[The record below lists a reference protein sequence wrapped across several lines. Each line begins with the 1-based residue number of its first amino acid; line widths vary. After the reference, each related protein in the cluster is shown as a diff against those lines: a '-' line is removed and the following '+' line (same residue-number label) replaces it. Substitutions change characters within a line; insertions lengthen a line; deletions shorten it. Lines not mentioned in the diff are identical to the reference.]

1 MYRKYIILFKLDF
14 LEKSVL
20 LFGEGARPL
29 DIYSNISTL
38 KGVGPK
44 AAEKLNKCGIFN
56 ILDILL
62 YFPRDYEFV
71 DSNAEFENITGED
84 KQILKC
90 KTTRFRSDIKTK
102 TGKLLTTIDF
112 EYNNHKVSA
121 KWFNQRY
128 IKNSFKIGEIYN
140 LMGKFK
146 RIGDTLEVVNP
157 MIACEEALS
166 SEIIPKYPLKG
177 DISNKLFEKLINEIL
192 SHMEVKENLP
202 KIIVEKYSLIP
213 LNDAIRSIHFP
224 DNKEVL
230 EKAITRLKFQ
240 ELFTYSLKLLL
251 LKYKIKKNNNG
262 IFFEWADELTAFKN
276 KLPFPLTN
284 AQTRVIREILR
295 DQKSQSSMNR
305 LIQGDVG
312 SGKTIIALI
321 SIFNVI
327 KNGYQ
332 CAFMAPTEILANQ
345 HFEEAKKIYRDFNV
359 EIELLTGST
368 TLKEKQRIKERIK
381 MNEPILVIG
390 THALFQDDVE
400 FAKLGLIVTDEQH
413 RFGVE
418 QRSKLI
424 NKGKRADCLVMTA
437 TPIPRTLALYLYSDL
452 DVSIIDELPPGRKK
466 IDTRFYSED
475 KRDIAYDLAYDEI
488 KKGRQVYIVCPLIE
502 EDEKEELNSVETL
515 YSDLKSGIFKE
526 LNVEILHGK
535 MKGIEK
541 EEIIKRFKSNETN
554 VLISTTVI
562 EVGVNVPN
570 ASVMIIE
577 NAERFGLSQL
587 HQLRG
592 RVGRGEYS
600 SYCILI
606 AKAKSNVT
614 KKRMQIMTECSD
626 GFLISEKDLELRGAG
641 EMFGKKQSGDEGFV
655 LANLYD
661 DIKILKCAR
670 LEANNILQNECD
682 SHKEIIYEISK
693 NLEKS
698 SKYICFN

>member
-1 MYRKYIILFKLDF
+1 LIYNVIIL
-14 LEKSVL
+14 
-20 LFGEGARPL
+20 EGGNYL
-29 DIYSNISTL
+29 DIYSNISKL

-44 AAEKLNKCGIFN
+44 ATEKLNRCGIFN

-71 DSNAEFENITGED
+71 DGNSDFEIITGED

-90 KTTRFRSDIKTK
+90 EVIKFRNDIKTK
-102 TGKLLTTIDF
+102 TGKMLTTIDF
-112 EYNNHKVSA
+112 HYDGHNVSA

-128 IKNSFKIGEIYN
+128 IKNTFRQGKIYN

-146 RIGDTLEVVNP
+146 RIGNTLEVVNP
-157 MIACEEALS
+157 IVTCEEALS
-166 SEIIPKYPLKG
+166 SEILPKYPLKS

-202 KIIVEKYSLIP
+202 KDVIDKYSLIS

-224 DNKEVL
+224 ENKEML
-230 EKAITRLKFQ
+230 EKAEVRLKFQ
-240 ELFTYSLKLLL
+240 ELFTYSLKLLI
-251 LKYKIKKNNNG
+251 LKSKIKKNANG
-262 IFFEWADELTAFKN
+262 IFFEWVDEFSQFKE
-276 KLPFPLTN
+276 KLPFPLTG

-295 DQKSQSSMNR
+295 DQKSNYSMNR

-312 SGKTIIALI
+312 SGKTIVALI
-321 SIFNVI
+321 AIFNVI

-332 CAFMAPTEILANQ
+332 CSFMAPTEILASQ
-345 HFEEAKKIYRDFNV
+345 HFEESKKVFKDFDI

-381 MNEPILVIG
+381 TLEPILVIG

-400 FAKLGLIVTDEQH
+400 FGKLGLIVTDEQH

-424 NKGKRADCLVMTA
+424 NKGERADCLVMTA

-466 IDTRFYSED
+466 IDTRFYVEAQ
-475 KRDIAYDLAYDEI
+475 RDIGYDLAYDEI

-502 EDEKEELNSVETL
+502 EDEKEELNSVETVYNNL
-515 YSDLKSGIFKE
+515 TTGIFKD
-526 LNVEILHGK
+526 LKVEMLHGK
-535 MKGIEK
+535 MKGTEK
-541 EEIIKRFKSNETN
+541 GDIIKRFKNNEFN

-570 ASVMIIE
+570 ASVMIVE

-606 AKAKSNVT
+606 AKAKSNTT

-641 EMFGKKQSGDEGFV
+641 EMFGRKQSGDEGFI

-661 DIKILKCAR
+661 DIKILRYAK
-670 LEANNILQNECD
+670 LEANNMLKNECGLNR
-682 SHKEIIYEISK
+682 EIINELSK

>member
-1 MYRKYIILFKLDF
+1 M
-14 LEKSVL
+14 
-20 LFGEGARPL
+20 
-29 DIYSNISTL
+29 DIYSNISDL

-44 AAEKLNKCGIFN
+44 ATEKLNRCGIFN
-56 ILDILL
+56 ILDVLL

-71 DSNAEFENITGED
+71 DGNADVETITGEE

-90 KTTRFRSDIKTK
+90 EIIRFRGDIKTK
-102 TGKLLTTIDF
+102 TGKILTTIDF
-112 EYNNHKVSA
+112 NYNGNKVSA

-128 IKNSFKIGEIYN
+128 IRNSFRQGKIYN

-146 RIGDTLEVVNP
+146 RIGNMLEVVNP
-157 MIACEEALS
+157 TITCEEALS
-166 SEIIPKYPLKG
+166 SEILPKYPLKG
-177 DISNKLFEKLINEIL
+177 DISNKLFEKLINDIL

-202 KIIVEKYSLIP
+202 KDVTDKYSLIS

-224 DNKEVL
+224 ENKEML
-230 EKAITRLKFQ
+230 EKAEIRLKFQ

-251 LKYKIKKNNNG
+251 LKYKIKKNANG
-262 IFFEWADELTAFKN
+262 IFFEWVDEFKHFKE
-276 KLPFPLTN
+276 KLPFPLTG
-284 AQTRVIREILR
+284 AQTRVVREILR
-295 DQKSQSSMNR
+295 DQKSNSSMNR

-312 SGKTIIALI
+312 SGKTIVALI

-332 CAFMAPTEILANQ
+332 CAFMAPTEILASQ
-345 HFEEAKKIYRDFNV
+345 HFEESKKIFNDFNI
-359 EIELLTGST
+359 ELELLTGST
-368 TLKEKQRIKERIK
+368 TLKEKRRIKDRIK
-381 MNEPILVIG
+381 TSEPILVIG

-400 FAKLGLIVTDEQH
+400 FGKLGLIVTDEQH

-466 IDTRFYSED
+466 VDTRFYVEAQ
-475 KRDIAYDLAYDEI
+475 RDIGYDLAYDEI
-488 KKGRQVYIVCPLIE
+488 KNGRQVYIVCPLIE
-502 EDEKEELNSVETL
+502 EDEKEELNSVETV
-515 YSDLKSGIFKE
+515 YNKVSNGIFKD
-526 LNVEILHGK
+526 LKVEMLHGK

-541 EEIIKRFKSNETN
+541 DQIIKRFKNNEFN

-570 ASVMIIE
+570 ASVMIVE

-606 AKAKSNVT
+606 AKAKSNTT

-641 EMFGKKQSGDEGFV
+641 EMFGRKQSGDEGFI

-661 DIKILKCAR
+661 DIKILRCAT
-670 LEANNILQNECD
+670 LEANNIIKNE
-682 SHKEIIYEISK
+682 SNANRELINELSK

>member
-1 MYRKYIILFKLDF
+1 M
-14 LEKSVL
+14 
-20 LFGEGARPL
+20 
-29 DIYSNISTL
+29 DIYSNISVL

-44 AAEKLNKCGIFN
+44 SMEKLNKCGIFN

-71 DSNAEFENITGED
+71 DSNVDFENITGED

-90 KTTRFRSDIKTK
+90 EVVSFGRDIRTK
-102 TGKLLTTIDF
+102 SRKILTTIEF
-112 EYNNHKVSA
+112 NYNNHKVA
-121 KWFNQRY
+121 GKWFNQPY
-128 IKNSFKIGEIYN
+128 IKNSFKLGQIYN

-146 RIGDTLEVVNP
+146 RIGNTLEVVNP
-157 MIACEEALS
+157 TITCEEALS

-177 DISNKLFEKLINEIL
+177 DISNKLLEKLINEIL
-192 SHMEVKENLP
+192 AVMKIKENLP
-202 KIIVEKYSLIP
+202 KNIVEKYSLIS
-213 LNDAIRSIHFP
+213 LDEAIRSIHFP
-224 DNKEVL
+224 ENKEFL
-230 EKAITRLKFQ
+230 DKAIIRLKFQ
-240 ELFTYSLKLLL
+240 ELFTYSMKLLL
-251 LKYKIKKNNNG
+251 LKYKIKKNNTG
-262 IFFEWADELTAFKN
+262 IYFEWAKELNIFKER
-276 KLPFPLTN
+276 LPFPLTN
-284 AQTRVIREILR
+284 AQTKVIRDILR
-295 DQKSQSSMNR
+295 DQKSNYSMNR

-312 SGKTIIALI
+312 SGKTIVALI
-321 SIFNVI
+321 AIFNVI

-345 HFEEAKKIYRDFNV
+345 HFEEAKKIYKDFDV
-359 EIELLTGST
+359 AIELLTGST
-368 TLKEKQRIKERIK
+368 STKEKQRIKERIK
-381 MNEPILVIG
+381 SNETILLIG
-390 THALFQDDVE
+390 THALFQDDVV
-400 FAKLGLIVTDEQH
+400 FSKLGLIVTDEQH

-466 IDTRFYSED
+466 IDTRFYLES
-475 KRDIAYDLAYDEI
+475 KKDIAYDLAYDEV
-488 KKGRQVYIVCPLIE
+488 KKGRQVYIVCPLID
-502 EDEKEELNSVETL
+502 EDEKEVLNSVETVYNNL
-515 YSDLKSGIFKE
+515 TTGVFKDV
-526 LNVEILHGK
+526 NVQILHGK
-535 MKGIEK
+535 MKSSEK
-541 EEIIKRFKSNETN
+541 DEIIKKFKNNEID

-570 ASVMIIE
+570 ASVMIVE

-606 AKAKSNVT
+606 ANAKSNVT
-614 KKRMQIMTECSD
+614 KKRMQIMTESSD

-655 LANLYD
+655 LADLYED
-661 DIKILKCAR
+661 MKILRCAK
-670 LEANNILQNECD
+670 LEANSIIQNE
-682 SHKEIIYEISK
+682 SGINSEIITELIK
-693 NLEKS
+693 NLEKT

>member
-1 MYRKYIILFKLDF
+1 LQGGKQ
-14 LEKSVL
+14 
-20 LFGEGARPL
+20 L
-29 DIYSNISTL
+29 DIYSNISDL

-44 AAEKLNKCGIFN
+44 ATEKLNRCGIFN

-71 DSNAEFENITGED
+71 DGNTKFESITGED

-90 KTTRFRSDIKTK
+90 EVIRFRSDVKTK

-112 EYNNHKVSA
+112 NYDGHKVSA

-128 IKNSFKIGEIYN
+128 IKISFVQGKIYN

-146 RIGDTLEVVNP
+146 RIGNTLEVINP
-157 MIACEEALS
+157 IVTCEEALT
-166 SEIIPKYPLKG
+166 SEILPKYPLKS

-192 SHMEVKENLP
+192 SHMKVKENLS
-202 KIIVEKYSLIP
+202 KDVIDKYSLIS

-224 DNKEVL
+224 ENKEML
-230 EKAITRLKFQ
+230 EKAKLRLKFQ

-251 LKYKIKKNNNG
+251 LKYKIKKNANG
-262 IFFEWADELTAFKN
+262 IFFEWVNEFSQFKE
-276 KLPFPLTN
+276 KLPFPLTS
-284 AQTRVIREILR
+284 AQTRVVREILR
-295 DQKSQSSMNR
+295 DQKSNSSMNR

-312 SGKTIIALI
+312 SGKTIVALI
-321 SIFNVI
+321 AIFNVI

-332 CAFMAPTEILANQ
+332 CAFMAPTEILASQ
-345 HFEEAKKIYRDFNV
+345 HFEESKKVFKDFNI

-368 TLKEKQRIKERIK
+368 TLKEKERIK
-381 MNEPILVIG
+381 QRVKTLEPILVIG
-390 THALFQDDVE
+390 THALFQADVE
-400 FAKLGLIVTDEQH
+400 FGKLGLIVTDEQH

-424 NKGKRADCLVMTA
+424 NKGERADCLVMTA

-466 IDTRFYSED
+466 IDTRFYVEAQ
-475 KRDIAYDLAYDEI
+475 RDIGYDLAYDEI
-488 KKGRQVYIVCPLIE
+488 KNGRQVYIVCPLIE
-502 EDEKEELNSVETL
+502 EDEKEELNSVESVYNRL
-515 YSDLKSGIFKE
+515 ANGVFKDLK
-526 LNVEILHGK
+526 VEILHGK
-535 MKGIEK
+535 MKGTEK
-541 EEIIKRFKSNETN
+541 DEIIKRFKNNEFN

-570 ASVMIIE
+570 ASVMIVE

-592 RVGRGEYS
+592 RVGRGDYS

-606 AKAKSNVT
+606 AKAKSYTT

-641 EMFGKKQSGDEGFV
+641 EMFGRKQSGDEGFI

-661 DIKILKCAR
+661 DIRILRCAK
-670 LEANNILQNECD
+670 LEANNMLKNECD
-682 SHKEIIYEISK
+682 LNREIINELSK

>member
-1 MYRKYIILFKLDF
+1 M
-14 LEKSVL
+14 
-20 LFGEGARPL
+20 

-44 AAEKLNKCGIFN
+44 ATEKLNRCGIFN

-71 DSNAEFENITGED
+71 DSNVEFENITGED

-90 KTTRFRSDIKTK
+90 KVIRFRSDVKTK
-102 TGKLLTTIDF
+102 TGKLLTTVEFD
-112 EYNNHKVSA
+112 YNGHKVSG

-146 RIGDTLEVVNP
+146 RVGNTLEVVNP
-157 MIACEEALS
+157 MVTCEEAIS
-166 SEIIPKYPLKG
+166 NEIIPKYPLKG

-192 SHMEVKENLP
+192 SKMTVKENLP
-202 KIIVEKYSLIP
+202 QNILDKYYLISL
-213 LNDAIRSIHFP
+213 NEAIRSVHFP

-230 EKAITRLKFQ
+230 EKAIIRLKFQ

-251 LKYKIKKNNNG
+251 LKHKIKKNKNG
-262 IFFEWADELTAFKN
+262 ILFQWVDELSLFKE

-295 DQKSQSSMNR
+295 DQKSNSSMNR

-321 SIFNVI
+321 AIFNVI
-327 KNGYQ
+327 KNDYQ

-345 HFEEAKKIYRDFNV
+345 HFEEARKVYDEFNI
-359 EIELLTGST
+359 EIELLTGT
-368 TLKEKQRIKERIK
+368 TSAKEKQRIKERIRTK
-381 MNEPILVIG
+381 EPILVIG

-400 FAKLGLIVTDEQH
+400 FGKLGLIVTDEQH

-466 IDTRFYSED
+466 IDTRFYAD
-475 KRDIAYDLAYDEI
+475 NQRDIAYDLAYDEI

-515 YSDLKSGIFKE
+515 YNKLTSGIFKE
-526 LNVEILHGK
+526 LKVEILHGK
-535 MKGIEK
+535 MKGSEK
-541 EEIIKRFKSNETN
+541 DEIIKRFKSNEVN

-570 ASVMIIE
+570 ASVMIVE

-592 RVGRGEYS
+592 RVGRGQYS

-661 DIKILKCAR
+661 DIKILRCAK
-670 LEANNILQNECD
+670 LEANNMLQNEFEVNR
-682 SHKEIIYEISK
+682 EIINELSK

>member
-1 MYRKYIILFKLDF
+1 M
-14 LEKSVL
+14 
-20 LFGEGARPL
+20 

-44 AAEKLNKCGIFN
+44 ATEKLNRCGIFN

-71 DSNAEFENITGED
+71 DSNVEFENITGED

-90 KTTRFRSDIKTK
+90 KVIRFRSDVKTK
-102 TGKLLTTIDF
+102 TGKLLTTVEFD
-112 EYNNHKVSA
+112 YNGHKVSG

-146 RIGDTLEVVNP
+146 RVGNTLEVVNP
-157 MIACEEALS
+157 MVTCEEAIS
-166 SEIIPKYPLKG
+166 NEIIPKYPLKG

-192 SHMEVKENLP
+192 SKMTVKENLP
-202 KIIVEKYSLIP
+202 QNILDKYYLISL
-213 LNDAIRSIHFP
+213 NEAIRSVHFP

-230 EKAITRLKFQ
+230 EKAIIRLKFQ

-251 LKYKIKKNNNG
+251 LKHKIKKNKNG
-262 IFFEWADELTAFKN
+262 ILFQWVDELSLFKE

-295 DQKSQSSMNR
+295 DQKSNSSMNR

-321 SIFNVI
+321 AIFNVI

-345 HFEEAKKIYRDFNV
+345 HFEEARKVYDEFNI
-359 EIELLTGST
+359 EIELLTGT
-368 TLKEKQRIKERIK
+368 TSAKEKQRIKERIRTK
-381 MNEPILVIG
+381 EPILVIG

-400 FAKLGLIVTDEQH
+400 FGKLGLIVTDEQH

-466 IDTRFYSED
+466 IDTRFYAD
-475 KRDIAYDLAYDEI
+475 NQRDIAYDLAYDEI

-515 YSDLKSGIFKE
+515 YNKLTSGIFKE
-526 LNVEILHGK
+526 LKVEILHGK
-535 MKGIEK
+535 MKGSEK
-541 EEIIKRFKSNETN
+541 DEIIKRFKSNEVN

-570 ASVMIIE
+570 ASVMIVE

-592 RVGRGEYS
+592 RVGRGQYS

-661 DIKILKCAR
+661 DMKILRCAK
-670 LEANNILQNECD
+670 LEANNILQNEFEVNR
-682 SHKEIIYEISK
+682 EIINELSK

>member
-1 MYRKYIILFKLDF
+1 M
-14 LEKSVL
+14 
-20 LFGEGARPL
+20 
-29 DIYSNISTL
+29 DIYSNISVL

-44 AAEKLNKCGIFN
+44 ATEKLNRCGIFN

-62 YFPRDYEFV
+62 YFPRNYEFV
-71 DSNAEFENITGED
+71 DSNAKFENITEED

-90 KTTRFRSDIKTK
+90 EVIRFRSDVKTK

-112 EYNNHKVSA
+112 NYNGHKVSA

-128 IKNSFKIGEIYN
+128 IKSSFALGKIYN

-146 RIGDTLEVVNP
+146 RIGNTLKVINP
-157 MIACEEALS
+157 IVTCEEALS
-166 SEIIPKYPLKG
+166 SEILPQYPLKA

-192 SHMEVKENLP
+192 SHMEVKENLS
-202 KIIVEKYSLIP
+202 KNIIDKYSLIS
-213 LNDAIRSIHFP
+213 LNDAIRNIHFP
-224 DNKEVL
+224 ENKDML
-230 EKAITRLKFQ
+230 EKATIRLKFQ

-251 LKYKIKKNNNG
+251 LKYKIKKNANG
-262 IFFEWADELTAFKN
+262 IFYEWVDELSDFKE
-276 KLPFPLTN
+276 KLPFPLTG
-284 AQTRVIREILR
+284 AQTRVVREILR
-295 DQKSQSSMNR
+295 DQKSNSSMNR

-312 SGKTIIALI
+312 SGKTIVALI
-321 SIFNVI
+321 AIFNVI
-327 KNGYQ
+327 KNGYK
-332 CAFMAPTEILANQ
+332 CAFMAPTEILASQ
-345 HFEEAKKIYRDFNV
+345 HFEESKKVFKDFNI
-359 EIELLTGST
+359 EMELLTGST

-381 MNEPILVIG
+381 ASEPILVIG

-400 FAKLGLIVTDEQH
+400 FRKLGLIVTDEQH

-466 IDTRFYSED
+466 IDTRFYVD
-475 KRDIAYDLAYDEI
+475 AQRGIGYDLAYDEI
-488 KKGRQVYIVCPLIE
+488 EKGRQVYIVCPLIE
-502 EDEKEELNSVETL
+502 KDEKEELNSVETVYNRL
-515 YSDLKSGIFKE
+515 TNGIFKD
-526 LNVEILHGK
+526 LKVEILHGK
-535 MKGIEK
+535 MKGTEK
-541 EEIIKRFKSNETN
+541 DDIIKRFKNNEFN

-570 ASVMIIE
+570 ASVMIVE

-592 RVGRGEYS
+592 RVGRGDYS

-606 AKAKSNVT
+606 AKAKSNTT

-626 GFLISEKDLELRGAG
+626 GFLISEKDLKLRGAG
-641 EMFGKKQSGDEGFV
+641 EMFGRKQSGDEGFI

-661 DIKILKCAR
+661 DIKILRCAK
-670 LEANNILQNECD
+670 LEANNMLQNEFELN
-682 SHKEIIYEISK
+682 KEIINEISK

>member
-1 MYRKYIILFKLDF
+1 M
-14 LEKSVL
+14 
-20 LFGEGARPL
+20 
-29 DIYSNISTL
+29 DIYSNISKL

-44 AAEKLNKCGIFN
+44 ATEKLNRCGIFN

-71 DSNAEFENITGED
+71 DGNSDFEIITGED

-90 KTTRFRSDIKTK
+90 EVIKFRNDIKTK
-102 TGKLLTTIDF
+102 TGKMLTTIDF
-112 EYNNHKVSA
+112 HYDGHNVSA

-128 IKNSFKIGEIYN
+128 IKNTFRQGKIYN

-146 RIGDTLEVVNP
+146 RIGNTLEVVNP
-157 MIACEEALS
+157 IVTCEEALS
-166 SEIIPKYPLKG
+166 SEILPKYPLKS

-202 KIIVEKYSLIP
+202 KDVIDKYSLIS

-224 DNKEVL
+224 ENKEML
-230 EKAITRLKFQ
+230 EKAEVRLKFQ
-240 ELFTYSLKLLL
+240 ELFTYSLKLLI
-251 LKYKIKKNNNG
+251 LKSKIKKNANG
-262 IFFEWADELTAFKN
+262 IFFEWVDEFSQFKE
-276 KLPFPLTN
+276 KLPFPLTG

-295 DQKSQSSMNR
+295 DQKSNYSMNR

-312 SGKTIIALI
+312 SGKTIVALI
-321 SIFNVI
+321 AIFNVI

-332 CAFMAPTEILANQ
+332 CSFMAPTEILASQ
-345 HFEEAKKIYRDFNV
+345 HFEESKKVFKDFDI

-381 MNEPILVIG
+381 TLEPILVIG

-400 FAKLGLIVTDEQH
+400 FGKLGLIVTDEQH

-424 NKGKRADCLVMTA
+424 NKGRRADCLVMTA

-466 IDTRFYSED
+466 IDTRFYVEAQ
-475 KRDIAYDLAYDEI
+475 RDIGYDLAYNEI
-488 KKGRQVYIVCPLIE
+488 KNGRQVYIVCPLIE
-502 EDEKEELNSVETL
+502 EDEKEELSSVETVYNRL
-515 YSDLKSGIFKE
+515 TTGIFKD
-526 LNVEILHGK
+526 LKVEILHGK
-535 MKGIEK
+535 MKGSEK
-541 EEIIKRFKSNETN
+541 DEIIKRFKNNDFN

-570 ASVMIIE
+570 ASVMIVE

-592 RVGRGEYS
+592 RVGRGAYS

-606 AKAKSNVT
+606 AKAKSNTT

-641 EMFGKKQSGDEGFV
+641 EMFGRKQSGDEGFI

-661 DIKILKCAR
+661 DIKILRCAK
-670 LEANNILQNECD
+670 LEANNMLQNECD
-682 SHKEIIYEISK
+682 LNREIINEITK

>member
-1 MYRKYIILFKLDF
+1 MKGGKT
-14 LEKSVL
+14 
-20 LFGEGARPL
+20 L
-29 DIYSNISTL
+29 DIYSSISTL

-44 AAEKLNKCGIFN
+44 ATEKLNRCGIFN

-71 DSNAEFENITGED
+71 DSNTEFENISGEE
-84 KQILKC
+84 KQILRC
-90 KTTRFRSDIKTK
+90 EVVRFRSDIKTK
-102 TGKLLTTIDF
+102 TGKLLTTIEF
-112 EYNNHKVSA
+112 TYNGHKVSG

-128 IKNSFKIGEIYN
+128 VRNSFKIGEIYN

-146 RIGDTLEVVNP
+146 RIGNTLEVVNP
-157 MIACEEALS
+157 MITCEEALS

-177 DISNKLFEKLINEIL
+177 DIGNKLFEKLINEIL

-202 KIIVEKYSLIP
+202 KEIVDKYFLIS

-224 DNKEVL
+224 DNKDIL

-251 LKYKIKKNNNG
+251 LKSKIKKNKNG
-262 IFFEWADELTAFKN
+262 ICFEWVEELSVFKE

-295 DQKSQSSMNR
+295 DQKSSSSMNR

-321 SIFNVI
+321 AIFNII

-332 CAFMAPTEILANQ
+332 CVFMAPTEILANQ
-345 HFEEAKKIYRDFNV
+345 HFQEAKKVYSDFDI
-359 EIELLTGST
+359 EIELLTGT
-368 TLKEKQRIKERIK
+368 TSSKEKLRIKERIK
-381 MNEPILVIG
+381 SPEPILVIG

-400 FAKLGLIVTDEQH
+400 FGKLGLIVTDEQH

-437 TPIPRTLALYLYSDL
+437 TPIPRTLALYIYSDL

-466 IDTRFYSED
+466 VDTRFYTEE

-502 EDEKEELNSVETL
+502 EDEKEELKSVETL
-515 YSDLKSGIFKE
+515 YNNLTGGIFKD
-526 LNVEILHGK
+526 LKVEILHGK

-541 EEIIKRFKSNETN
+541 DEIINRFKKNEVN

-600 SYCILI
+600 SYCVLI

-661 DIKILKCAR
+661 DIKILRCAK
-670 LEANNILQNECD
+670 LEANNILQNEFEVN
-682 SHKEIIYEISK
+682 KEMINELSK